1 MSVTLK
7 DLAEAAGVSRGTV
20 DRVLHDRG
28 AVKPEIALRIKAL
41 VKEMGYVP
49 NRAGRALAS
58 FHRRYRIGVL
68 VPSIGNVFFDE
79 VLDGVNSAVAEF
91 SDLGVEVVISKVQ
104 GYSEQVHLE
113 AIDDLVKKD
122 CQALC
127 LSTISTPAIRVRIN
141 KCSEQGIHVVLLNSD
156 VEGANRLC
164 YSGSDYLKAG
174 RTCAGMLSLIT
185 DGRMK
190 LRILIITGSLHMLGH
205 SQRISGFRDELDS
218 LNVPYEIS
226 AICECND
233 SDILSQKLTAKSLQ
247 EDPLINC
254 VYVTGAGVQ
263 GTGAAVISSGRN
275 DLICFGYD
283 DIYTTC
289 ELVRAGI
296 IKFVVCQQPERQ
308 GYHAVKRAYQAL
320 SGLISASSAE
330 DFITDTLIKIR
341 SNLD

>member
-1 MSVTLK
+1 MSVTVK

-28 AVKPEIALRIKAL
+28 EVKPEVALRIKAL
-41 VKEMGYVP
+41 AKEMGYVP

-58 FHRRYRIGVL
+58 FRRRYRIGVL
-68 VPSIGNVFFDE
+68 VPSIGNVFFDG
-79 VLDGVNSAVAEF
+79 VLEGVNKAVTEF
-91 SDLGVEVVISKVQ
+91 SDLGCEVVISKVQ
-104 GYSEQVHLE
+104 GYSEQIHLN
-113 AIDDLVKKD
+113 AIDELLKKE

-127 LSTISTPAIRVRIN
+127 LSTISTPAICQRIN
-141 KCSEQGIHVVLLNSD
+141 DCTEQGIHVVLLNSD
-156 VEGANRLC
+156 VEGAKRLC

-174 RTCAGMLSLIT
+174 RTCAGMLSMIT
-185 DGRMK
+185 SNLKK

-205 SQRISGFRDELDS
+205 SQRISGFKKELE
-218 LNVPYEIS
+218 LLKVPYEIS
-226 AICECND
+226 AVCECND
-233 SDILSQKLTAKSLQ
+233 SDILAQKLTTKALQ
-247 EDPLINC
+247 DDPSINC
-254 VYVTGAGVQ
+254 VYITGAGVQ

-308 GYHAVKRAYQAL
+308 GYHAIKRAYQAL
-320 SGLISASSAE
+320 AGIIPSSIAD